1 MPAATGS
8 KPRATQVASILATA
22 PLRVRLRRR
31 LGDGTVTQQVLAKV
45 LALDPPTVLRAFHH
59 ALAPAFGVQRS
70 QWTLGALVST
80 LGPATVRRML
90 DVPTPD
96 ATEVQARHDLWLHA
110 LATAHAAR
118 ILAEVCSLGEP
129 EEAYL
134 FGLLHDHVLWHAA
147 LAPDEGALGPGAA
160 AARWRLPEGLVTAVE
175 GMHREPLHGVDSGTL
190 LGAAE
195 LLAELAGFPHPGAN
209 HPPPRPAVGA
219 FAAAGDTA
227 LAARVHSLVVESL
240 RDFGLDREALRT
252 QEDGATPGEDV
263 ALFPEME
270 PGEPLAVL
278 QNLFCSGNSNT
289 YRSITSSACAAA
301 MRFLHFDRVV
311 HLKWNPANGLVV
323 PRNKA
328 EFSQRRMPCHP
339 LPVDDLER
347 KALDGA
353 IASGM
358 PVRMR
363 RSGHDG
369 LLAALGAEEAL
380 LLPVNREFATPG
392 FLLLDRAA
400 STRPVTDADLE
411 KAAPLGQTCSLM
423 VENLLLTLR
432 LIRAQEFALTD
443 ALTRSYNRG
452 MGMRTLEQEIA
463 RSRRNG
469 LPLTVL
475 MIDLDEFKKLNDRYG
490 HLQGD
495 VALRATA
502 DQLRKTVRRTDTV
515 CRYGGEEFMIVLP
528 ETTPEDAS
536 VLAARLFT
544 GVEECGKEVNLP
556 ITISIGLSSMRA
568 GDDASK
574 ILERAD
580 RALYASKNQGRN
592 RFSIDVDYE
601 E

>member
-1 MPAATGS
+1 MPAVTATT
-8 KPRATQVASILATA
+8 PRATPVASVLATG

-31 LGDGTVTQQVLAKV
+31 LGDGTVTQQVLCRV
-45 LALDPPTVLRAFHH
+45 LALDPPTVMRALHH
-59 ALAPAFGVQRS
+59 ALAPAWGVERTN
-70 QWTLGALVST
+70 WTLSALVST

-90 DVPTPD
+90 DAPLPD
-96 ATEVQARHDLWLHA
+96 AEAVHARQDLWLHA

-118 ILAEVCSLGEP
+118 ILAESCGVEDP
-129 EEAYL
+129 DEAYL
-134 FGLLHDHVLWHAA
+134 LGLLHDCVHWHEA
-147 LAPDEGALGPGAA
+147 LAPGEAGLGLQAV
-160 AARWRLPEGLVTAVE
+160 AARWRLPAPLVTAIE
-175 GMHREPLHGVDSGTL
+175 AMHREPAHGVDAGTL
-190 LGAAE
+190 LAAAE
-195 LLAELAGFPHPGAN
+195 LLAEMAGFRHPGAS
-209 HPPPRPAVGA
+209 HPAPQAAVGA
-219 FAAAGDTA
+219 IAAAGDTA
-227 LAARVHSLVVESL
+227 LVTRVQSLVAEAL
-240 RDFGLDREALRT
+240 RDFGLDKEALRT
-252 QEDGATPGEDV
+252 PDPEAGAGTDLT
-263 ALFPEME
+263 LFPGME

-289 YRSITSSACAAA
+289 YRSIAGSACAAA
-301 MRFLHFDRVV
+301 MRFLRFDRVL
-311 HLKWNPANGLVV
+311 HLKWNSAAGRVV
-323 PRNKA
+323 LRNKA
-328 EFSQRRMPCHP
+328 EFSQRR
-339 LPVDDLER
+339 LPHESLQPSEGER
-347 KALDGA
+347 KALDDG
-353 IASGM
+353 IAGGM
-358 PVRMR
+358 PVRLR
-363 RSGHDG
+363 RTGNDG
-369 LLAALGAEEAL
+369 LLAALGIDEAL

-392 FLLLDRAA
+392 FLMLDRAA
-400 STRPVTDADLE
+400 SMRPIADADVE
-411 KAAPLGQTCSLM
+411 KAAALGQTCSLL

-443 ALTRSYNRG
+443 ALTRLYNRG

-475 MIDLDEFKKLNDRYG
+475 MIDLDEFKKLNDKYG

-544 GVEECGKEVNLP
+544 GVEECGREVNLP
-556 ITISIGLSSMRA
+556 VTISIGLSSMRS
-568 GDDASK
+568 GDDAGD

-580 RALYASKNQGRN
+580 RALYASKSQGRN